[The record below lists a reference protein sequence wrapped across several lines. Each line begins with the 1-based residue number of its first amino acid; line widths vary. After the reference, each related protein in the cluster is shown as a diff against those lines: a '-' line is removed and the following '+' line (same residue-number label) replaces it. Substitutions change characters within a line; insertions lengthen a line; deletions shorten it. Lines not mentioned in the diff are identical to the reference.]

1 MQSSCSQFGSTCSTS
16 IAKSVCGVFS
26 GYSDLLKLSL
36 PLWSP
41 HGKPQGRGESM
52 LDMTLGNQGSR
63 FDSAC
68 SFTYPGLL
76 KDKWFSH
83 FFNKWVFQT
92 TEKIASY
99 KMFALYCSHMGN
111 SPKIRYLLRGG
122 PWSQDA
128 WVWIPAPT
136 QAHWVTQAR
145 NLTSLCL
152 WG

>member
-1 MQSSCSQFGSTCSTS
+1 MTMQSSSRQFGSTCSTS

-41 HGKPQGRGESM
+41 PGKPQGRGESM
-52 LDMTLGNQGSR
+52 LDMTLGDLGSR
-63 FDSAC
+63 FNSVC
-68 SFTYPGLL
+68 SFIYPGLL

-83 FFNKWVFQT
+83 FLGKWVFQT

-99 KMFALYCSHMGN
+99 KMFALYCLNMGN
-111 SPKIRYLLRGG
+111 SPKIWYLLRDG

-128 WVWIPAPT
+128 GFESQLQHMLIEWHGQGT
-136 QAHWVTQAR
+136 
-145 NLTSLCL
+145 
-152 WG
+152 